1 MARWRESVLVRLE
14 IETLTDVRLSA
25 AGFERI
31 ARRRPA
37 KKAGSAGPAGS
48 PRPALAGGL
57 LKQLC
62 RQRCPPELRD
72 DPGLFGRYGGGGRV
86 SFDDAWAEEGIALGL
101 ATRGAAT
108 LPGGLTLKTALRV
121 AEPRKGE
128 VTALLEALCRIP
140 GQSVMETV
148 DGGEVHSFGWVR
160 GRIVAVERWQLLAC
174 SPSFRKVLAPK
185 RKVYPPSAFSA
196 SIAKSSSR

>member
-25 AGFERI
+25 AGFERV

-37 KKAGSAGPAGS
+37 RKAPPGS

-72 DPGLFGRYGGGGRV
+72 DPSLFGQYGGGGRV
-86 SFDDAWAEEGIALGL
+86 SFDDAWAQEGISLGI

-160 GRIVAVERWQLLAC
+160 GRILAIERWQRLE
-174 SPSFRKVLAPK
+174 SVPSFRLVLTPK
-185 RKVYPPSAFSA
+185 RKAYPASAFSA

>member
-1 MARWRESVLVRLE
+1 MVKWREAVLVRLE

-25 AGFERI
+25 AGFERV

-37 KKAGSAGPAGS
+37 RKSLPAS

-72 DPGLFGRYGGGGRV
+72 DPGLFGQFGGGGRV
-86 SFDDAWAEEGIALGL
+86 SFDDAWAEDGTSPGI

-128 VTALLEALCRIP
+128 VTALLEALCQIP

-160 GRIVAVERWQLLAC
+160 GRIVAVERWQRLNC
-174 SPSFRKVLAPK
+174 VPSFRKVLAPR
-185 RKVYPPSAFSA
+185 RKAYPPSAFSA